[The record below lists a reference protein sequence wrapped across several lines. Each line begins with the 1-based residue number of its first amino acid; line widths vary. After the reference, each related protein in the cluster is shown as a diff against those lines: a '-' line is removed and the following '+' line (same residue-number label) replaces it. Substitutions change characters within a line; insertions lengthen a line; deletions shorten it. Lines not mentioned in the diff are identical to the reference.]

1 MTLYDR
7 IFALAN
13 KMAKTLSK
21 GENPNELEEF
31 DLFSTKAKRQI
42 QENLSEETIQAN
54 LEALSNIA
62 IEEDWEKVALKL
74 KHQKKSNRSTIYKV
88 AAVAILL
95 FSITYFSYYH
105 TNKTEF
111 SEITQTTII
120 PGTDKALLTLG
131 DGSRVEL
138 STGTSF
144 KNEVVHSN
152 GERLEYQR
160 ANSNLYGVFNYL
172 TVPRGGHYQ
181 IALADGTL
189 VWLNADT
196 KLKYPVSFKSGE
208 SRMVELL
215 YGEAYFDVS
224 PSTKH
229 NGDTFKVISKGQE
242 VAVVGTEFNI
252 KAYNDEQY
260 IYTTLV
266 EGHIQI
272 AVDEKLEW
280 LYPSEQTIVNKNTK
294 QITKAKVDVAL
305 DIAWVRGYFNF
316 KNKPLKDIMIVLSRW
331 YDIEIS
337 FKSPALENVKFS
349 GLLSKQQN
357 IKAILNG
364 FKTTKAINAYEIK
377 NKTIIIK

>member
-13 KMAKTLSK
+13 KMAKNLSK
-21 GENPNELEEF
+21 GENPNELEES
-31 DLFSTKAKRQI
+31 DLFSAEAKKRM

-54 LEALSNIA
+54 IETLNSIA
-62 IEEDWEKVALKL
+62 IEKDWDKVALKL
-74 KHQKKSNRSTIYKV
+74 QHQKKSNRSTIYKV

-111 SEITQTTII
+111 SEITETTII

-131 DGSRVEL
+131 DGSHVIL
-138 STGTSF
+138 DTGTNF
-144 KNEVVHSN
+144 KNDIVHSN

-160 ANSNLYGVFNYL
+160 ANTNLYGVFNYL
-172 TVPRGGHYQ
+172 AVPRGGHFQ
-181 IALADGTL
+181 VALADGTL

-208 SRMVELL
+208 PRIVELL

-229 NGDTFKVISKGQE
+229 NGDTFKVISQGQKL
-242 VAVVGTEFNI
+242 AVVGTEFNI
-252 KAYNDEQY
+252 KAYNDELY

-272 AVDEKLEW
+272 ALDEKLEQ
-280 LYPSEQTIVNKNTK
+280 LYPSEQTIVNRKTK
-294 QITKAKVDVAL
+294 QLTKTKVDVAL

-331 YDIEIS
+331 YDVEIL

-357 IKAILNG
+357 LKDILKG
-364 FKTTKAINAYEIK
+364 FQNTNAINAYEIS
-377 NKTIIIK
+377 NNTITIK